1 MAKPDWGELQ
11 QRFLSEHAATGVS
24 PKEWCEAQGLNYATA
39 RRYIKKTSAQTAQK
53 PAQKKVRIAQKE
65 QSANELMD
73 DDGLTAQQRLF
84 VAEYLKDGN
93 ATQAAIR
100 AGYSKK
106 SAEQIGYQLLQ
117 KTSVAQAIAQQ
128 QKASIARTLGGAD
141 EVLAQMWQLATFDA
155 NQLSQYRRGACR
167 YCWGFGHQY
176 QWRDMVEFEEKRL
189 EALERKSR
197 EPADVG
203 GYSYDHNREPNP
215 ACPRCNGD
223 GNDIKQAND
232 ELEQQAKDIAKN
244 AQDVGKVQTSVNE
257 LSSTV
262 GNVSSSLSQLEQTVA
277 TADTALGQ
285 RIDNISVS
293 MDGMTGGVKN
303 SAIAIIQANLAQ
315 VATRKTLSASVAG
328 NSANL
333 DRIDEVIVNDREAT
347 ARSLLSLQTDVNGN
361 KASINS
367 LNQTFSDYQ
376 QAMATQVN
384 SITAT
389 VNGHTSAITTN
400 AQAIANVN
408 GDLKAMYNIK
418 VGVASNGQYYAAG
431 MGIGV
436 ENTPSG
442 MQSQVIFL
450 ADRFAVTHQ
459 AGATVTLPFVIQNGQ
474 VFIRDALIGDGTISN
489 AKIGNYIQSNNYV
502 AGSVGWRLDKGGTFE
517 NYGSTT
523 GEGSMKQTNQTIS
536 VRDSRNVL
544 RVQIGRI
551 TGTW

>member
-39 RRYIKKTSAQTAQK
+39 RRYIKKPSAQTAQK
-53 PAQKKVRIAQKE
+53 SAQKKVRTAQKE

-117 KTSVAQAIAQQ
+117 KTSVAQAIARQ

-203 GYSYDHNREPNP
+203 GYGYDHNCEPNP

-223 GNDIKQAND
+223 GIGQPYFPDTRKLPAVSR
-232 ELEQQAKDIAKN
+232 LAYSGVK
-244 AQDVGKVQTSVNE
+244 VGKNGVEITAISRERMFEAVMKRLGLADSEFAQRLQQIE
-257 LSSTV
+257 IDRR
-262 GNVSSSLSQLEQTVA
+262 QLEVEK
-277 TADTALGQ
+277 L
-285 RIDNISVS
+285 R
-293 MDGMTGGVKN
+293 KE
-303 SAIAIIQANLAQ
+303 LA
-315 VATRKTLSASVAG
+315 
-328 NSANL
+328 
-333 DRIDEVIVNDREAT
+333 
-347 ARSLLSLQTDVNGN
+347 
-361 KASINS
+361 
-367 LNQTFSDYQ
+367 
-376 QAMATQVN
+376 
-384 SITAT
+384 
-389 VNGHTSAITTN
+389 
-400 AQAIANVN
+400 
-408 GDLKAMYNIK
+408 
-418 VGVASNGQYYAAG
+418 
-431 MGIGV
+431 
-436 ENTPSG
+436 
-442 MQSQVIFL
+442 
-450 ADRFAVTHQ
+450 
-459 AGATVTLPFVIQNGQ
+459 
-474 VFIRDALIGDGTISN
+474 GDGDDDEPTP
-489 AKIGNYIQSNNYV
+489 
-502 AGSVGWRLDKGGTFE
+502 
-517 NYGSTT
+517 
-523 GEGSMKQTNQTIS
+523 
-536 VRDSRNVL
+536 
-544 RVQIGRI
+544 VQIQINVVDARAEDGDQPD
-551 TGTW
+551 T

>member
-39 RRYIKKTSAQTAQK
+39 RRYIKKTSAQK

-176 QWRDMVEFEEKRL
+176 QWRYMVEFEEKRL

-203 GYSYDHNREPNP
+203 GYGYDHNREPNP

-223 GNDIKQAND
+223 GIGQPYFADTRKLSPVSRLAYSGV
-232 ELEQQAKDIAKN
+232 K
-244 AQDVGKVQTSVNE
+244 VGKNGVEITAISRERMFEAVMKRLGLADSEFAQRLQQIE
-257 LSSTV
+257 IDRR
-262 GNVSSSLSQLEQTVA
+262 QLEVEK
-277 TADTALGQ
+277 L
-285 RIDNISVS
+285 R
-293 MDGMTGGVKN
+293 KE
-303 SAIAIIQANLAQ
+303 LA
-315 VATRKTLSASVAG
+315 
-328 NSANL
+328 
-333 DRIDEVIVNDREAT
+333 
-347 ARSLLSLQTDVNGN
+347 
-361 KASINS
+361 
-367 LNQTFSDYQ
+367 
-376 QAMATQVN
+376 
-384 SITAT
+384 
-389 VNGHTSAITTN
+389 
-400 AQAIANVN
+400 
-408 GDLKAMYNIK
+408 
-418 VGVASNGQYYAAG
+418 
-431 MGIGV
+431 
-436 ENTPSG
+436 
-442 MQSQVIFL
+442 
-450 ADRFAVTHQ
+450 
-459 AGATVTLPFVIQNGQ
+459 
-474 VFIRDALIGDGTISN
+474 GDGDGDEPTP
-489 AKIGNYIQSNNYV
+489 
-502 AGSVGWRLDKGGTFE
+502 
-517 NYGSTT
+517 
-523 GEGSMKQTNQTIS
+523 
-536 VRDSRNVL
+536 
-544 RVQIGRI
+544 VQININVVDARAEDGDQPD
-551 TGTW
+551 T